1 VWGMLLSHITTERT
15 NMYIVLQKLTDEYYS
30 VDKVRKPIATF
41 DEAVAKVKALKV
53 LDDEDSTTYII
64 TQKVD
69 NDTGVYDND

>member
-1 VWGMLLSHITTERT
+1 VGYAIIPHINRKDK
-15 NMYIVLQKLTDEYYS
+15 MYIVLQKLTEDYFTVE
-30 VDKVRKPIATF
+30 KVRKPIKTF

-69 NDTGVYDND
+69 NDTGVYDNE

>member
-1 VWGMLLSHITTERT
+1 
-15 NMYIVLQKLTDEYYS
+15 MYIVLQKLTEDYFTVE
-30 VDKVRKPIATF
+30 KVRKPIKTF

-69 NDTGVYDND
+69 NE

>member
-1 VWGMLLSHITTERT
+1 MGYAIIPHINRKDK
-15 NMYIVLQKLTDEYYS
+15 MYIVLQKLTEDYFTVE
-30 VDKVRKPIATF
+30 KVRKPIKTF

-69 NDTGVYDND
+69 NDTGVYDNE

>member
-1 VWGMLLSHITTERT
+1 MLLSHITTMKGH
-15 NMYIVLQKLTDEYYS
+15 NMYIVLQKLTDDYFTVE
-30 VDKVRKPIATF
+30 KVRKPIKTF

-69 NDTGVYDND
+69 NDSGVYDNE

>member
-1 VWGMLLSHITTERT
+1 MGYAIIPHINRKDK
-15 NMYIVLQKLTDEYYS
+15 MYIVLQKLTDDYFTVE
-30 VDKVRKPIATF
+30 KVRKPIKTF

-69 NDTGVYDND
+69 NDSGVYDNE

>member
-1 VWGMLLSHITTERT
+1 MGYAIIPHINRKDK
-15 NMYIVLQKLTDEYYS
+15 MYIVLQKLTEDYFTVE
-30 VDKVRKPIATF
+30 KVRKPIKTF

>member
-1 VWGMLLSHITTERT
+1 MWGMLLSHITTKGH
-15 NMYIVLQKLTDEYYS
+15 NMYIVLQKITEDYFTVE
-30 VDKVRKPIATF
+30 KVRKPIKTF

-69 NDTGVYDND
+69 HE

>member
-1 VWGMLLSHITTERT
+1 MGYVIIPHNNRKDK
-15 NMYIVLQKLTDEYYS
+15 MYIILQKLTEDYFTVE
-30 VDKVRKPIATF
+30 KVRKPIKTF

-53 LDDEDSTTYII
+53 LDDEDNTTYII